1 MTVIAFTGLGRMGFP
16 IAINLLRAGFAVIG
30 YDLDPA
36 KMAALVERGGKQ
48 ARSPAE
54 AAALSDL
61 SLSIIMNDA
70 ILRDVAMG
78 ENGVLKGAQSG
89 HVYCDLSTVSPSASG
104 EVRIKAAEAGVEYL
118 CAKVSGSIDRA
129 ESASLTLFASG
140 PADAFTRSH
149 AVFQAMAGSVHYV
162 GEGEAAAYLKLVH
175 SMIVGTYSAM
185 IGEALAFGQKGGLP
199 LGMMIDI
206 LEGGPLGS
214 RQLTLKSPVL
224 KERRFDNPPSDIDTA
239 AKDVDIIL
247 DTARQDRTPLPLISA
262 ARQVMAFAQ
271 AGGSGKRE
279 IYSVLEAFEQLAGLK
294 VRSDEH

>member
-1 MTVIAFTGLGRMGFP
+1 MGFP
-16 IAINLLRAGFAVIG
+16 MAINLLKAGFSVIG
-30 YDLDPA
+30 YDLDPE
-36 KMAALVERGGKQ
+36 KMNALVQSGGRE

-54 AAALSDL
+54 AAALSNL

-78 ENGVLKGAQSG
+78 ENGVLKGAQRG
-89 HVYCDLSTVSPSASG
+89 HAYCDLSTVSPSVSG
-104 EVRIKAAEAGVEYL
+104 EVRAKAAEAGVEYL

-140 PADAFTRSH
+140 PADAFTRSQP
-149 AVFQAMAGSVHYV
+149 VFQAMAADVHYV

-199 LGMMIDI
+199 LDTMIDI

-214 RQLTLKSPVL
+214 RQLSLKAPVL
-224 KERRFDNPPSDIDTA
+224 KARRFNNPPSDIDTA

-247 DTARQDRTPLPLISA
+247 DTARQDRTPLPLMSA

-271 AGGSGKRE
+271 ASGAGKRE

>member
-1 MTVIAFTGLGRMGFP
+1 VTIIAFTGLGRMGFP
-16 IAINLLRAGFAVIG
+16 MAINLLKAGFSVIG

-36 KMAALVERGGKQ
+36 KMMALVKRGGKQ

-54 AAALSDL
+54 AAAISDL

-78 ENGVLKGAQSG
+78 ENGVLKGAKRG
-89 HVYCDLSTVSPSASG
+89 HVYCDLSTVSPSVSG
-104 EVRIKAAEAGVEYL
+104 EVRTKAGEAGVEYL

-140 PADAFTRSH
+140 SADTFTSSH
-149 AVFQAMAGSVHYV
+149 AVFQAIAASTHYV

-199 LGMMIDI
+199 LDTMIDI

-214 RQLTLKSPVL
+214 RQLSLKAPVL
-224 KERRFDNPPSDIDTA
+224 KARRFDNPPSDIDTA

-247 DTARQDRTPLPLISA
+247 DTARQDKTPLPLISA

-271 AGGSGKRE
+271 ASGGGKRE
-279 IYSVLEAFEQLAGLK
+279 IYSVLESFEQLAGLK
-294 VRSDEH
+294 V

>member
-1 MTVIAFTGLGRMGFP
+1 MTQIAFTGLGRMGLP
-16 IAINLLRAGFAVIG
+16 MAANLLKAGFSVIG

-36 KMAALVERGGKQ
+36 KTRALVERGGTE

-54 AAALSDL
+54 AAAQSEV

-78 ENGVLKGAQSG
+78 ENGVLKGAQKG
-89 HVYCDLSTVSPSASG
+89 HIYCDLSTVSPWASG
-104 EVRIKAAEAGVEYL
+104 QVRAEAMKGGVEYL

-140 PADAFTRSH
+140 PDDAFTRLRP
-149 AVFQAMAGSVHYV
+149 VFQAMAADVHYV

-199 LGMMIDI
+199 LDTMIDI

-214 RQLTLKSPVL
+214 RQLSLKAPVL
-224 KERRFDNPPSDIDTA
+224 KARRFDHPPSDIDTA

-247 DTARQDRTPLPLISA
+247 DTARRDRTPLPLMSA
-262 ARQVMAFAQ
+262 ARQIMAFAQ
-271 AGGSGKRE
+271 ARGDGKRE
-279 IYSVLEAFEQLAGLK
+279 IYSVVESFEQLAGLK
-294 VRSDEH
+294 AQP